1 VALGF
6 SVFLGLSIKRD
17 LSQKHMKNFST
28 LSELIFNQASQF
40 SDPNFLNFKE
50 NGEWRAFSNQE
61 FLEKSFHFACGLKEL
76 GLQKNQTV
84 AIFSYQNPLWLI
96 VDYGTVLAGCVS
108 VPIFHDIAEENLLYQ
123 LQDANVRYI
132 FTDNKNVMQIKN
144 LSAKI
149 IAYNFVGENIIGF
162 EALISLGK
170 EAAEAKKYDL
180 NVFVKEARPQDLATI
195 IYTSG
200 STGRPKG
207 VELTHA
213 NLVSQIKATMTVFP
227 LDAVSDR
234 VLSFLP
240 LAHIFER
247 MVMSFYITQGVQI
260 YFADNVKNV
269 GNLLREVQ
277 PTLMTVV
284 PRVLEKVFA
293 KIKDGVD
300 SAKFIKKIL
309 GQKALERALKKDVE
323 RIEFVDKIF
332 DRLIYKKFR
341 GALGGKM
348 KMLICGGAPL
358 SEDMERFYSN
368 IGVKLYCGYGLTETS
383 PVLAVNFAAAYKFA
397 TIGKAFP
404 DVELRL
410 AKDGELLARGP
421 NVMRGYHNDPDKTAA
436 AIIDGWFYTGDLA
449 QIDNDGF
456 VKIIGRKK
464 ELFKTANGKYVRPI
478 PLEQKLVQEL
488 GFLLGAIII
497 AEGRKFVSV
506 LLFSDFE
513 LLQKFKNKFNF
524 SGGDVEFLQSQAL
537 QDAVQAVI
545 TRLNVDLDHAEQ
557 IQKFAVIAVPIS
569 ISSGEITPSMKLKR
583 SVLEE
588 KFKDVIEKLY
598 VS

>member
-1 VALGF
+1 
-6 SVFLGLSIKRD
+6 
-17 LSQKHMKNFST
+17 MKDFST
-28 LSELIFNQASQF
+28 LSELILHQAAQFN
-40 SDPNFLNFKE
+40 DPHFLNFKE

-96 VDYGTVLAGCVS
+96 ADYGTILAGCVS
-108 VPIFHDIAEENLLYQ
+108 VPIFHDIAEDNLLYQ
-123 LQDANVRYI
+123 LQDADARYI
-132 FTDNKNVMQIKN
+132 FTDNKNVAQIKN

-149 IAYNFVGENIIGF
+149 IAYNFEGENITGF

-170 EAAEAKKYDL
+170 QAAEAKKYDL
-180 NVFVKEARPQDLATI
+180 NVFVKEAQKQDLVTI

-207 VELTHA
+207 VELTND
-213 NLVSQIKATMTVFP
+213 NLVSQIKATMQIFP
-227 LDAVSDR
+227 LDAINDKA
-234 VLSFLP
+234 LSFLP

-247 MVMSFYITQGVQI
+247 MVMSFYITQGIQI
-260 YFADNVKNV
+260 YFADDIKNV
-269 GNLLREVQ
+269 GNLLREVR

-300 SAKFIKKIL
+300 NAKFIKKIL
-309 GQKALERALKKDVE
+309 GQKALKRALEKDVGQV
-323 RIEFVDKIF
+323 EFFDKIF
-332 DRLIYKKFR
+332 DRLVYKKFR
-341 GALGGKM
+341 AALGGKM
-348 KMLICGGAPL
+348 RMLICGGAAL
-358 SEDMERFYSN
+358 SEDMERFYGN

-383 PVLAVNFAAAYKFA
+383 PVLAVNHAAAYKFA
-397 TIGKAFP
+397 TIGKAFSG
-404 DVELRL
+404 VELRL

-421 NVMRGYHNDPDKTAA
+421 NVMRGYHNAPDKTAA
-436 AIIDGWFYTGDLA
+436 TIIDGWFYTGDLA
-449 QIDNDGF
+449 QIDADGF

-506 LLFSDFE
+506 LLFPDFE
-513 LLQKFKNKFNF
+513 LLQKFKTKFNF
-524 SGGDVEFLQSQAL
+524 RGGDAEFLQSQVL
-537 QDAVQAVI
+537 QDTVMAVV

-557 IQKFAVIAVPIS
+557 IQKFAIIATSIS

-588 KFKDVIEKLY
+588 KFKDVIEKFY

>member
-1 VALGF
+1 MALGF

>member
-1 VALGF
+1 MALGF

-17 LSQKHMKNFST
+17 LSQKHMKDFST

-40 SDPNFLNFKE
+40 NDPNFLNFKE

-144 LSAKI
+144 LSTKI

-207 VELTHA
+207 VELAHA

-227 LDAVSDR
+227 LDAVNDR

-513 LLQKFKNKFNF
+513 LLQKFKTKFNF

-583 SVLEE
+583 SVLEK

>member
-1 VALGF
+1 
-6 SVFLGLSIKRD
+6 
-17 LSQKHMKNFST
+17 M
-28 LSELIFNQASQF
+28 
-40 SDPNFLNFKE
+40 
-50 NGEWRAFSNQE
+50 
-61 FLEKSFHFACGLKEL
+61 
-76 GLQKNQTV
+76 
-84 AIFSYQNPLWLI
+84 
-96 VDYGTVLAGCVS
+96 
-108 VPIFHDIAEENLLYQ
+108 
-123 LQDANVRYI
+123 
-132 FTDNKNVMQIKN
+132 
-144 LSAKI
+144 
-149 IAYNFVGENIIGF
+149 
-162 EALISLGK
+162 
-170 EAAEAKKYDL
+170 
-180 NVFVKEARPQDLATI
+180 
-195 IYTSG
+195 
-200 STGRPKG
+200 
-207 VELTHA
+207 
-213 NLVSQIKATMTVFP
+213 
-227 LDAVSDR
+227 
-234 VLSFLP
+234 
-240 LAHIFER
+240 
-247 MVMSFYITQGVQI
+247 
-260 YFADNVKNV
+260 
-269 GNLLREVQ
+269 
-277 PTLMTVV
+277 
-284 PRVLEKVFA
+284 
-293 KIKDGVD
+293 
-300 SAKFIKKIL
+300 
-309 GQKALERALKKDVE
+309 
-323 RIEFVDKIF
+323 
-332 DRLIYKKFR
+332 
-341 GALGGKM
+341 
-348 KMLICGGAPL
+348 
-358 SEDMERFYSN
+358 
-368 IGVKLYCGYGLTETS
+368 
-383 PVLAVNFAAAYKFA
+383 NFAAAYKFS

-513 LLQKFKNKFNF
+513 LLQKFKTKFNF

-583 SVLEE
+583 SVLEK

>member
-1 VALGF
+1 
-6 SVFLGLSIKRD
+6 
-17 LSQKHMKNFST
+17 MKDFST

-40 SDPNFLNFKE
+40 NDPNFLNFKE

-144 LSAKI
+144 LSTKI

-207 VELTHA
+207 VELAHA

-227 LDAVSDR
+227 LDAVNDR

-513 LLQKFKNKFNF
+513 LLQKFKTKFNF

-583 SVLEE
+583 SVLEK

>member
-1 VALGF
+1 MALGF

-17 LSQKHMKNFST
+17 LSQKHMKDFST

-40 SDPNFLNFKE
+40 NDPNFLNFKE

-144 LSAKI
+144 LSTKI

-207 VELTHA
+207 VELAHA

-227 LDAVSDR
+227 LDAVNDR

-358 SEDMERFYSN
+358 SEDM
-368 IGVKLYCGYGLTETS
+368 
-383 PVLAVNFAAAYKFA
+383 
-397 TIGKAFP
+397 
-404 DVELRL
+404 
-410 AKDGELLARGP
+410 
-421 NVMRGYHNDPDKTAA
+421 
-436 AIIDGWFYTGDLA
+436 
-449 QIDNDGF
+449 
-456 VKIIGRKK
+456 
-464 ELFKTANGKYVRPI
+464 
-478 PLEQKLVQEL
+478 
-488 GFLLGAIII
+488 
-497 AEGRKFVSV
+497 
-506 LLFSDFE
+506 
-513 LLQKFKNKFNF
+513 
-524 SGGDVEFLQSQAL
+524 
-537 QDAVQAVI
+537 
-545 TRLNVDLDHAEQ
+545 
-557 IQKFAVIAVPIS
+557 
-569 ISSGEITPSMKLKR
+569 
-583 SVLEE
+583 
-588 KFKDVIEKLY
+588 
-598 VS
+598 

>member
-1 VALGF
+1 
-6 SVFLGLSIKRD
+6 
-17 LSQKHMKNFST
+17 MKNFST